1 MPLVTRWGSKV
12 QTVPPLEPGP
22 DGPKPT
28 AFGNRPKVE
37 RVPEVPPLVLIPIG
51 KPRALGRLLAHPFVL
66 ADPPAS
72 GLDIANASVILAP
85 ASGLDVASASVI
97 APDSGLDVASAS
109 VIAPDSGLDIA
120 NASVILAPASGLDV
134 ASASVIAPN
143 SGLDVDSTETPTLN
157 IQIVPSSDFALDPS
171 TGTEGEIKY
180 SSEDEFIYIH
190 NGTEWH
196 RTNGI
201 AL

>member
-51 KPRALGRLLAHPFVL
+51 KPSPLGRLLAHPFVL
-66 ADPPAS
+66 ADPPA
-72 GLDIANASVILAP
+72 
-85 ASGLDVASASVI
+85 
-97 APDSGLDVASAS
+97 
-109 VIAPDSGLDIA
+109 SGLDIA